1 MIHNDAVI
9 FGLLCLI
16 LAGVFVSSSSQHP
29 IFSRFFKIVPAL
41 LMCYFLPSLL
51 VSSGLVDV
59 SESKL
64 YFVASRYLLPASLVL
79 LTISIDLN
87 AIKKLGNKAI
97 IMFLTGTVGIV
108 VGGPVALLVVSWFAP
123 ETLGIEGPSA
133 VWRGMTTVAG
143 SWIGGGANQTAM
155 KEIFGVG
162 DDIFSAMVAVDI
174 LMANVWMAVLLYL
187 AANHKVIDEKRAVDN
202 SAIRQIE
209 IKMSELQTQYAVIPS
224 LQQLMIILAVGFTA
238 TGLAHFCADLLS
250 PFFAENFPRTA
261 RFSLTSHFF
270 WLIVV
275 ATSLGIVL
283 SRTSLRTLEGAGAS
297 KIGSVFIYILVATIG
312 LKMDIAALAETPIYF
327 VIGFIWMA
335 IHAGLMLFVAW
346 RIKSPLFFMA
356 VGSQANVGG
365 AASAPVVAA
374 AFNPAL
380 APVGVLLAVLGYALG
395 TYAAWLCGQIL
406 RVVSGG

>member
-1 MIHNDAVI
+1 
-9 FGLLCLI
+9 
-16 LAGVFVSSSSQHP
+16 
-29 IFSRFFKIVPAL
+29 
-41 LMCYFLPSLL
+41 
-51 VSSGLVDV
+51 
-59 SESKL
+59 
-64 YFVASRYLLPASLVL
+64 
-79 LTISIDLN
+79 
-87 AIKKLGNKAI
+87 
-97 IMFLTGTVGIV
+97 
-108 VGGPVALLVVSWFAP
+108 
-123 ETLGIEGPSA
+123 
-133 VWRGMTTVAG
+133 
-143 SWIGGGANQTAM
+143 
-155 KEIFGVG
+155 
-162 DDIFSAMVAVDI
+162 
-174 LMANVWMAVLLYL
+174 
-187 AANHKVIDEKRAVDN
+187 
-202 SAIRQIE
+202 
-209 IKMSELQTQYAVIPS
+209 
-224 LQQLMIILAVGFTA
+224 MIILAVGFTA

-283 SRTSLRTLEGAGAS
+283 SQTSLRTLEGAGAS

-335 IHAGLMLFVAW
+335 IHAGLMLLVAW

-406 RVVSGG
+406 RVVAGG